1 MLRGQVECCDR
12 SRSHELRQ
20 RDQAHNWPKRSKP
33 ACFLTQ
39 KQSTTPGRTPA
50 SPEIM
55 LPPYLPPSLQPN
67 DIKSLLGLRT
77 AFDLKQKKNDI
88 KSATACR
95 VGSFSFQLGSLVPFV
110 HKRSSEGRR
119 FAGQTAVLST
129 GNGLKKKIGPTTQ
142 VFEDPGPKEFEHCQ
156 QKSSIHRVPWH

>member
-50 SPEIM
+50 SREIM

-67 DIKSLLGLRT
+67 DIKSDR
-77 AFDLKQKKNDI
+77 DP
-88 KSATACR
+88 
-95 VGSFSFQLGSLVPFV
+95 VPAHQGV
-110 HKRSSEGRR
+110 
-119 FAGQTAVLST
+119 
-129 GNGLKKKIGPTTQ
+129 
-142 VFEDPGPKEFEHCQ
+142 DPGETEGEPVVRAQ
-156 QKSSIHRVPWH
+156 A